1 MFPKPDKSTVAYFSL
16 LYLTFDL
23 KKVTFQSRC
32 KMRRQKSQSSISHFI
47 WAQFHQ
53 LTYSFYACSSQK
65 RKNSV
70 KLPVSFMLLGS
81 TGAKAARRML
91 MKLIPAVKRLS
102 NLIISK
108 SKNYLIVQSFQILFL
123 KLFLGVKSS
132 NHNSKG
138 YRFE

>member
-1 MFPKPDKSTVAYFSL
+1 
-16 LYLTFDL
+16 
-23 KKVTFQSRC
+23 
-32 KMRRQKSQSSISHFI
+32 
-47 WAQFHQ
+47 
-53 LTYSFYACSSQK
+53 
-65 RKNSV
+65 
-70 KLPVSFMLLGS
+70 
-81 TGAKAARRML
+81 ML

-108 SKNYLIVQSFQILFL
+108 SKNYLIVQSFQIL